1 MHCCS
6 TINVVVCLPPG
17 PQPVKGPFYLT
28 GIPLRS
34 AKMAAMACPKNEPS
48 VLSEVDPFE
57 ECIVMHVVYANVVIK
72 SQQRDDPELSVEEK
86 ISYLVDLLKN
96 KPATFLSRFGR
107 LLNDGHLTYF
117 DGLDE
122 PNIKQ
127 KLGEFRGR
135 LNPKKARSTVKNRRY
150 VHMLHLMEKGT
161 YFSEEEMRLRNPL
174 LYEYYIGQYLTEDER
189 ESLNVQSTEV
199 LLSAR
204 LLQRVDRDACA
215 EKLVEQLNQEEGQVE
230 ETDSDDEDSD
240 QEEMSHFNVVSSNK
254 RWGIENIKLS
264 QDPNVA
270 DRERRML
277 RKEFLQI
284 MQQSFLA
291 GKDEAFDYSSVDDDT
306 NLDVSNIQDL
316 DDQEAYFDAEEP
328 SFVDT
333 SITYDTPTDMVG
345 TPTDIVDTPT
355 DQSTTMPNG
364 VQNIAEMETET
375 N

>member
-1 MHCCS
+1 
-6 TINVVVCLPPG
+6 
-17 PQPVKGPFYLT
+17 
-28 GIPLRS
+28 
-34 AKMAAMACPKNEPS
+34 
-48 VLSEVDPFE
+48 
-57 ECIVMHVVYANVVIK
+57 
-72 SQQRDDPELSVEEK
+72 
-86 ISYLVDLLKN
+86 
-96 KPATFLSRFGR
+96 
-107 LLNDGHLTYF
+107 
-117 DGLDE
+117 
-122 PNIKQ
+122 
-127 KLGEFRGR
+127 
-135 LNPKKARSTVKNRRY
+135 
-150 VHMLHLMEKGT
+150 MLHLMEKGT